1 MDFLFDIL
9 FEFLAEGIA
18 FLYFKLMCGIVPNK
32 KYDAC
37 TAENIKYYV
46 KIEAMVLLCIVVVGL
61 IFQMIS
67 GFQTVGLFLI
77 FIPIAIICLQII
89 SGVVVKI
96 LTFVKNNKE

>member
-1 MDFLFDIL
+1 
-9 FEFLAEGIA
+9 
-18 FLYFKLMCGIVPNK
+18 MCGIVPNK

-46 KIEAMVLLCIVVVGL
+46 KIEAMILLFIVVIGL

-96 LTFVKNNKE
+96 VTAVKKH

>member
-46 KIEAMVLLCIVVVGL
+46 KIEAMVLLIIVVVGL
-61 IFQMIS
+61 IFQIIS

-89 SGVVVKI
+89 SRIVVKI
-96 LTFVKNNKE
+96 LTSIKKNK